1 MKDKKEF
8 VLKPLT
14 KKRKEIEK
22 PVKRKP
28 KTTECRECSRL
39 ITIKKDGVHCRKII
53 LEHGCITQLEVIRR
67 FTNHCEDFTY

>member
-1 MKDKKEF
+1 MKNKKEF

-28 KTTECRECSRL
+28 KMTECRECSRL

-53 LEHGCITQLEVIRR
+53 IR
-67 FTNHCEDFTY
+67 